1 MTDKECTGQ
10 QAETRKSAGGLRS
23 AIALTIALVSLAIT
37 GIAWLWAAHLAQQ
50 VAMQNGVIAG
60 GVVVCITSVIA
71 YVRGMDLTDVFEML
85 GDVFMGL
92 FAVIGA
98 ILKGIWSMIC
108 GIFGWD

>member
-1 MTDKECTGQ
+1 MTDKELSGQ
-10 QAETRKSAGGLRS
+10 QAETRKRAGGLRS
-23 AIALTIALVSLAIT
+23 AIALTIALVSLAIA
-37 GIAWLWAAHLAQQ
+37 GGAWFWAAHMAQD

-60 GVVVCITSVIA
+60 GIIVCVTSVIA

-92 FAVIGA
+92 LSLIGA
-98 ILKGIWSMIC
+98 ILNGIWSAIC